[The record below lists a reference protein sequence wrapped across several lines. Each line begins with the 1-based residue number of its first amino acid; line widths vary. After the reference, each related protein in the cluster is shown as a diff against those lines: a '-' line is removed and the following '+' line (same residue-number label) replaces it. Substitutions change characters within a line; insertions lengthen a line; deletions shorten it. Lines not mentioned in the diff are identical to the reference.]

1 MVVRIDGMKTTNPI
15 PGDHRAWLSEIAAA
29 YRDAHETLP
38 FGKLVGEPTSEK
50 DLFHLGP
57 AVCLK
62 FRGGSSSK
70 SNLKRATDAALSS
83 YVATK
88 EIVGDL
94 FDVPQMSF
102 AFCYVASHLGL
113 GLVNEEQSSEIL
125 DYVERNLPTL
135 VELTG
140 KE

>member
-1 MVVRIDGMKTTNPI
+1 MKTTNPI
-15 PGDHRAWLSEIAAA
+15 PSDPTAWLNEIAAA
-29 YRDAHETLP
+29 YRDAHDTLL
-38 FGKLVGEPTSEK
+38 FGQLVGGPISEE

-62 FRGGSSSK
+62 FRGVGNSK

-83 YVATK
+83 HVAT
-88 EIVGDL
+88 EQIIGNL

-102 AFCYVASHLGL
+102 AFCYVASHFGL
-113 GLVNEEQSSEIL
+113 GLMSEEQSLEIL
-125 DYVERNLPTL
+125 DHVERNLQTL
-135 VELTG
+135 VGLTE

>member
-1 MVVRIDGMKTTNPI
+1 MKTINPI
-15 PGDHRAWLSEIAAA
+15 PSDVTAWLNEIAAA
-29 YRDAHETLP
+29 YRDAHEALP
-38 FGKLVGEPTSEK
+38 FGQLLGDRMSEE

-62 FRGGSSSK
+62 FRSVRNSK

-83 YVATK
+83 YVATE
-88 EIVGDL
+88 EIIGDL

-113 GLVNEEQSSEIL
+113 GLVSEEQSSEIL
-125 DYVERNLPTL
+125 DHVERNLQTL
-135 VELTG
+135 LRLTA

>member
-1 MVVRIDGMKTTNPI
+1 MKTTNPI
-15 PGDHRAWLSEIAAA
+15 PGDHTAWLNEIAAA
-29 YRDAHETLP
+29 YRDAHEALP
-38 FGKLVGEPTSEK
+38 FGEFVGDPISEE

-57 AVCLK
+57 DVCLK
-62 FRGGSSSK
+62 FRGVRNSR
-70 SNLKRATDAALSS
+70 SNRKRASDAALSS
-83 YVATK
+83 YIVTK

-113 GLVNEEQSSEIL
+113 GLVNEEQSSEII
-125 DYVERNLPTL
+125 DHVERNLQTL
-135 VELTG
+135 VELTE